1 MSTEQPLSH
10 AQSPFLKEAF
20 ARGYLHQ
27 CTDVEGLDKAFAAGP
42 VTAYIGYDCTADS
55 LHVGHLMN
63 CCGCGFVAS
72 CTFQRSRWHLGQYHA
87 FLSCGSLGRIEER

>member
-1 MSTEQPLSH
+1 MSQ

-55 LHVGHLMN
+55 LHVGHLM
-63 CCGCGFVAS
+63 
-72 CTFQRSRWHLGQYHA
+72 
-87 FLSCGSLGRIEER
+87 

>member
-1 MSTEQPLSH
+1 MTTENALSH
-10 AQSPFLKEAF
+10 AKSPFLKEAF

-27 CTDVEGLDKAFAAGP
+27 CTDVKGLDEKFAAGP

-63 CCGCGFVAS
+63 IMMLRL
-72 CTFQRSRWHLGQYHA
+72 FQRTGNRPLTLMGGGYRC
-87 FLSCGSLGRIEER
+87 LVIKK

>member
-1 MSTEQPLSH
+1 MMSTENALSH

-27 CTDVEGLDKAFAAGP
+27 CTDVEGLDKTFSAGP

-63 CCGCGFVAS
+63 IMMLRL
-72 CTFQRSRWHLGQYHA
+72 FQHL
-87 FLSCGSLGRIEER
+87 SLACRHFYMKPI